1 MRMESDDVVHP
12 ADAQIHELLG
22 RIADNTEDEHRRER
36 LLELM
41 VMLPPSA
48 EWPPEFREKARE
60 TYEYIRGLRR
70 DLERRELEH
79 MYSADREPKG
89 SDER

>member
-1 MRMESDDVVHP
+1 
-12 ADAQIHELLG
+12 
-22 RIADNTEDEHRRER
+22 
-36 LLELM
+36 M
-41 VMLPPSA
+41 VMLPPSP

-70 DLERRELEH
+70 DLERRQLEQ
-79 MYSADREPKG
+79 MYNADREPNG